1 MQKFKKNFT
10 TKFAKDDPTDDSR
23 EYLFVPSEDDEINMD
38 IVKVFPG
45 AR

>member
-23 EYLFVPSEDDEINMD
+23 EYLFVPSEDDD
-38 IVKVFPG
+38 QKRGSDVFLDDNT
-45 AR
+45 